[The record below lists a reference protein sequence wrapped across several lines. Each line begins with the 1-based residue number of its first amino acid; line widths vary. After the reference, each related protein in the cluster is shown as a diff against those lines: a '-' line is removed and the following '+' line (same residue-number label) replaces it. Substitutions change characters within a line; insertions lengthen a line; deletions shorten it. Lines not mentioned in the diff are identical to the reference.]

1 MRICIDA
8 TAMGAGKTG
17 TAIYVEEILAVWN
30 QDQSLAHEFV
40 VFVTDNAHR
49 HLSGLNL
56 DHRFRFVSAPAN
68 RYLRALWQQVV
79 MPWHIARLR
88 PNVHW
93 GPSFVLPLLCR
104 RPMVVSIHDLTFQL
118 FPEVHEGI
126 KRFYFPAMIR
136 SSVFHAKEILVISDS
151 TRRDLQRLLPASIG
165 KTTVTLLAARPG
177 LITRNQPAR
186 DGKPYVLFVGTLEP
200 RKNLR
205 RLIAAWASLLEAERG
220 NTQLV
225 VVGLVGWMVNDLMN
239 EIRTDPSVVFKGY
252 VEDAELAS
260 LMAGATA
267 LVYPSIYE
275 GFGLP
280 VIEAMAQGIPVL
292 TSDIGATREVALGAA
307 VLVDPASVDSI
318 RQGLAQLLGDSELR
332 DRLSHLGRE
341 RAAQFSWQAVASETL
356 RVLAKAAG
364 SEAT

>member
-1 MRICIDA
+1 MRISIDA
-8 TAMGAGKTG
+8 TALGAGKTG
-17 TAIYVEEILAVWN
+17 TVIYVEEILAVWN
-30 QDQSLAHEFV
+30 QDRSLAHEFV
-40 VFVTDNAHR
+40 VFATEHAKR
-49 HLSGLNL
+49 HFSGLNL
-56 DHRFRFVSAPAN
+56 DHRFRFVAAPAN

-93 GPSFVLPLLCR
+93 GPGFVLPLLCR

-136 SSVFHAKEILVISDS
+136 SSVYRAREILVISDS
-151 TRRDLQRLLPASIG
+151 TRRDLQRLLPTSIG
-165 KTTVTLLAARPG
+165 KTTVTLLAARRG
-177 LITRNQPAR
+177 LITRSQTAGN
-186 DGKPYVLFVGTLEP
+186 GKTYVLFVGTLEP

-205 RLIAAWASLLEAERG
+205 RLIAAWTSLSEAERG
-220 NTQLV
+220 DAQLV
-225 VVGLVGWMVNDLMN
+225 VVGLVGWMVNDLIK

-252 VEDAELAS
+252 VEDVELAS

-307 VLVDPASVDSI
+307 VMVDPTSIDSI
-318 RQGLAQLLGDSELR
+318 RRGLAQLLGDAELR
-332 DRLSHLGRE
+332 DRLSLLGRE
-341 RAAQFSWQAVASETL
+341 RAAQFSWETVAIETL
-356 RVLAKAAG
+356 RVLARAAAG
-364 SEAT
+364 KTT